1 MTAMISSCLI
11 LVRGRTP
18 PFESD
23 SLAPPN
29 GERAGVR
36 GKHLKTKR
44 LFTSIGNGGKEE
56 KPNGATIYNLNFSR
70 PAHVYP

>member
-1 MTAMISSCLI
+1 MIAMISSCLI

-23 SLAPPN
+23 PLAPPN
-29 GERAGVR
+29 GERAG

-44 LFTSIGNGGKEE
+44 LPYSIGNIGEEE
-56 KPNGATIYNLNFSR
+56 KPNVATT
-70 PAHVYP
+70 